1 VSIGRHRLHLHRVG
15 RGMPAIVFEA
25 GLAGCYAHWAL
36 VQERMARSTTTCSY
50 DRAGLGWSDACRGP
64 RTAERAAF
72 ELRALLQNAG
82 IPSPRVLVGHSFG
95 ALTLRVYAAMFP
107 AEVAGLVLLDPL
119 EPDEWIPTTVE
130 KRRTLEKGVRLC
142 RLGAFAASIG
152 LARLVAELAGRGSFP
167 LARRMV
173 SLASRGEFTR
183 ADEHVLAPFT
193 KSPREVRLALNAIWT
208 QPKCFHALRE
218 EIESLPVSAA
228 QAARAQIPREL
239 PLTVLS
245 AGDAKSPRLHAR
257 ERLVSRFTS
266 GSHTIAAGSS
276 HWIQLDRP
284 ELVVDALIDL
294 FEPAVRRASARVGA
308 SQDRSASDGTTAAAD
323 TR

>member
-1 VSIGRHRLHLHRVG
+1 
-15 RGMPAIVFEA
+15 
-25 GLAGCYAHWAL
+25 
-36 VQERMARSTTTCSY
+36 
-50 DRAGLGWSDACRGP
+50 
-64 RTAERAAF
+64 
-72 ELRALLQNAG
+72 
-82 IPSPRVLVGHSFG
+82 
-95 ALTLRVYAAMFP
+95 
-107 AEVAGLVLLDPL
+107 
-119 EPDEWIPTTVE
+119 
-130 KRRTLEKGVRLC
+130 
-142 RLGAFAASIG
+142 
-152 LARLVAELAGRGSFP
+152 
-167 LARRMV
+167 MV

-218 EIESLPVSAA
+218 EIQSLPVSAA

-266 GSHTIAAGSS
+266 GRHAIATGSS

-294 FEPAVRRASARVGA
+294 FERGPELRQSAYNWALLNAPRI
-308 SQDRSASDGTTAAAD
+308 SPRSCTNGGKA
-323 TR
+323 TRLPGNG